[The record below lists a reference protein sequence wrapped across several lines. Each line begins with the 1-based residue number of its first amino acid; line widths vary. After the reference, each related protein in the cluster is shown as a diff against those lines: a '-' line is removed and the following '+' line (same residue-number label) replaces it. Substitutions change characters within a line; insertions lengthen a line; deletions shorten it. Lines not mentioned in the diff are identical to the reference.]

1 MNYTFEVTEREKAA
15 GAVTGLTGITALIYR
30 NRLKRALKRDK
41 LNKKRAFRVGKKRGI
56 RQGER
61 SERKAFSRRGNMA
74 SQKAKA
80 RKKGFAE
87 GMDRAAKKQNEILS
101 DSEKR
106 IKAVIEKSRRS

>member
-1 MNYTFEVTEREKAA
+1 MFEITEREKAA
-15 GAVTGLTGITALIYR
+15 GTVTGLTGITALVYR
-30 NRLKRALKRDK
+30 NRLKRALKRGK
-41 LNKKRAFRVGKKRGI
+41 LDKKRAFRVGKKRGT

-106 IKAVIEKSRRS
+106 IKAVIQKSKRS